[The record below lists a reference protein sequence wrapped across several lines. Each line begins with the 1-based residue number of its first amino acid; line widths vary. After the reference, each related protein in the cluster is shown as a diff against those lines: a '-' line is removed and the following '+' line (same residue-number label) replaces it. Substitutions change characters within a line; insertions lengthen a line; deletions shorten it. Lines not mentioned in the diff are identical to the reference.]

1 MNRAVRQI
9 MAKRKLITDQLSPEE
24 LKLAR
29 RAERAIRRLQRVP
42 WEPWRVLTNERG
54 ERMVSLGPVDDYF
67 LEHPEE
73 ARAFTKL
80 RRLQFEARRQQ
91 EARQRE
97 AKS

>member
-1 MNRAVRQI
+1 

-42 WEPWRVLTNERG
+42 WNPSTEWERTNERG
-54 ERMVSLGPVDDYF
+54 ELLVSLGPVGDYF

-80 RRLQFEARRQQ
+80 RRLQLEARRQQ
-91 EARQRE
+91 ETNGRRGPARTIFP
-97 AKS
+97 